1 MSADRRPT
9 PSADR
14 MGPTR
19 PRDLIAVA
27 LFCAVSG
34 YLLVRLNYGRIPPL
48 PTPAGVGAA
57 ILGIAEAI
65 FGHGLRARIQ
75 IDRNGDL
82 RSSKPPVPPLTAAR
96 AVMTAKA
103 TSLAAAA
110 LVGLWFGFLAYV
122 APNSNIV
129 AAARSDTRTG
139 AFGLVAA
146 AVMLFGALYL
156 EFCCRA
162 PHDPGN
168 GNSVGR

>member
-1 MSADRRPT
+1 MSADRRPR
-9 PSADR
+9 PSAGR

-19 PRDLIAVA
+19 PRDLVAVA
-27 LFCAVSG
+27 VFCAISG

-48 PTPAGVGAA
+48 PTSAGAVAA
-57 ILGIAEAI
+57 ILGVAEAI

-75 IDRNGDL
+75 VDRDRDR

-122 APNSNIV
+122 APNSDII
-129 AAARSDTRTG
+129 AAARSDATTG
-139 AFGLVAA
+139 AFGLGA
-146 AVMLFGALYL
+146 AVVMLSGALYL

-162 PHDPGN
+162 PHDQSDGD
-168 GNSVGR
+168 SVRR